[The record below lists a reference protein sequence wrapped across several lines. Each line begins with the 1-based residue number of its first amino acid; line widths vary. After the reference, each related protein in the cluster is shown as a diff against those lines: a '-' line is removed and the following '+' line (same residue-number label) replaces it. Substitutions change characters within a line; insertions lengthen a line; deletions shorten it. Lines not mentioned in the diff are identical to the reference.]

1 MSGWMNGIGLALMAA
16 AAAAMI
22 AGDAFAGDPSRP
34 FAPTGQKF
42 YLGFDMLAPA
52 DLTCDADGPGVRVKQ
67 MRDIAG
73 KPVLRLT
80 GNARDAQITCW
91 RPDGSRY
98 VTDANREQ
106 FYNTAEPLRATVTF
120 SRDRDAMTVVLTRG
134 DDINDI
140 VEVVPRSFRR
150 VAAGTE
156 TMDSSLSSLGG
167 MNDGAKDAPRLSGD

>member
-1 MSGWMNGIGLALMAA
+1 MTGRMNRIGIGLMAA
-16 AAAAMI
+16 AAAVTI
-22 AGDAFAGDPSRP
+22 AGGAFAGDPSRP

-52 DLTCDADGPGVRVKQ
+52 DLSCDADGPGVRVRQ

-106 FYNTAEPLRATVTF
+106 FYNTAEPLRATVTY
-120 SRDRDAMTVVLTRG
+120 SGERDAMTVVLTRG
-134 DDINDI
+134 DDIDDI
-140 VEVVPRSFRR
+140 VEVVPGSFRR
-150 VAAGTE
+150 VVQGTG
-156 TMDSSLSSLGG
+156 TMDSSLRSLGG
-167 MNDGAKDAPRLSGD
+167 TNTGVNEAPTLTGD